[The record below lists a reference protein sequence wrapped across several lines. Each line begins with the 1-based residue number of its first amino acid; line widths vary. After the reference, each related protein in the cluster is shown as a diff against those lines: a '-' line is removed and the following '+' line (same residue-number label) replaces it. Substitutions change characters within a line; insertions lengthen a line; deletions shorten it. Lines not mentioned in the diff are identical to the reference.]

1 VTQLHERVTARSCE
15 PARQDMSSGSEP
27 LSYLQSRI
35 DRLWPTVHSEQLA
48 IIFVFFKANRAEE
61 EEVLSTCTISLGG
74 GGGGIT
80 SMTLGGRGY
89 AQRRYPVL
97 LNQRSVLRRGTHS
110 CDPVGMGKPSSEPW
124 ASGTWGEQSLPCFFL
139 SQ

>member
-1 VTQLHERVTARSCE
+1 MTQLHERVTARSCE

-74 GGGGIT
+74 GGGELPARLWVGVD
-80 SMTLGGRGY
+80 M
-89 AQRRYPVL
+89 
-97 LNQRSVLRRGTHS
+97 LNVDIPY
-110 CDPVGMGKPSSEPW
+110 C
-124 ASGTWGEQSLPCFFL
+124 
-139 SQ
+139 